1 MSGPLGRTAVVTG
14 ASSGIGRAYA
24 VDLARRGH
32 DLLLVARRTDRLERL
47 AADLRTSRGVV
58 VEVAGWDLASEAG
71 RMAAGRRLAAS
82 PAPTILVLNA
92 GFGAHGAFWAVDG
105 PRQSEMVRLNCL
117 GVLDLAH
124 AALPGMLAAGRG
136 DIVVVS
142 SAAAYQ
148 PLAYTATYAAT
159 KAFERS
165 LTRALAEELRGTG
178 VRAITVCPGPTA
190 TEFGAVAGTR
200 EMAGRVPKDRCEDVV
215 AATWRAL
222 ARGRVEVA
230 TGRIATIARIA
241 DRVLPVGVR
250 IRAGAAIQRRGVPR

>member
-1 MSGPLGRTAVVTG
+1 MVTG

-47 AADLRTSRGVV
+47 AADLRAAGGVA
-58 VEVAGWDLASEAG
+58 VEVAGWDLAADAG
-71 RMAAGRRLAAS
+71 RAAAVRRLAGS
-82 PAPTILVLNA
+82 PPPTMLVLNA

-105 PRQSEMVRLNCL
+105 ARQSEMVRLNCL

-124 AALPGMLAAGRG
+124 AALGGMLAAGRG

-165 LTRALAEELRGTG
+165 LARALSEELRGTG
-178 VRAITVCPGPTA
+178 VRVVTVCPGPTA

-200 EMAGRVPKDRCEDVV
+200 EMARGVPKDRSEDVV

-222 ARGRVEVA
+222 ARGRAEVA

-241 DRVLPVGVR
+241 DRVVPVGVR
-250 IRAGAAIQRRGVPR
+250 VRVGAAIQRRGAQR